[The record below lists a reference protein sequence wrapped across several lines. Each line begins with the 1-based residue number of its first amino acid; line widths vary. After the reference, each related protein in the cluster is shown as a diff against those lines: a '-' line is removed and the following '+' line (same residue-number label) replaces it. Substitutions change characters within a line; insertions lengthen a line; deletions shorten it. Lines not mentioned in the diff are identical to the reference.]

1 MKSTHYNDNARPQGR
16 AGEWLGDLTAW
27 QRENGSDN
35 SEQLAHLQRKLRQA
49 REEELTPR
57 QREILAMHFDGQ
69 MTIAQIARE
78 LGVCS
83 STVSRTIARA
93 KNRLRRCLQ
102 YLL

>member
-1 MKSTHYNDNARPQGR
+1 MKSTQYNHRPQSR

-27 QRENGSDN
+27 QQINGGDN
-35 SEQLAHLQRKLRQA
+35 TERLAHLQKKLRQA

-57 QREILAMHFDGQ
+57 QQEILTMHFDRQ
-69 MTIAQIARE
+69 MTIAQIAQE

-83 STVSRTIARA
+83 STVSRTITRA